1 MSSPLATADAVP
13 FNKRATLALAALGVV
28 YGDIGTSPLYAF
40 KETLSPAHGVS
51 IGPESVLGVL
61 SLIFWAL
68 MVVVS
73 LKYVVLVMRADN
85 QGEGGI
91 LALLA
96 LAARGF
102 EDRSRRRK
110 VLVMLGLIGAAMF
123 YGDSMITPAISV
135 LSAVEGLKVA
145 APGFEHWVVPITL
158 AILLALFMLQA
169 QGTAKIGRLFGPI
182 MILWFG
188 VLAIAGIAQILR
200 NPQVLAALNPVHG
213 LTFLIGDPLKG
224 FFVLG
229 SVFLAVTG
237 GEALYADMGHFGAR
251 PIRRVWFAFVLP
263 ALALNYFGQ
272 GALVLNNPAAI
283 ANPFYLAFPEW
294 ARLPMVLL
302 SAAATVIASQAV
314 ISGAYSLTVQAI
326 QLGYCPRMRIMH
338 TSESERGQIYVPF
351 INWVL
356 FVFVALL
363 VLGFHTS
370 DNLAAAYGIAVAVTM
385 VVTTILCSVVALRM
399 WKWSPAL
406 VVAVFAPLALIDLVF
421 VAANSL
427 KIEAGGWFPILA
439 GGVCYL
445 LFVTWKRGREILS
458 DARRANSFP
467 LEEFI
472 RSMESYPPHR
482 VEGTSVFM
490 ASDPADVPHA
500 LLHNLKHNKV
510 LHEQVVFFTIFTADV
525 PRVPDG
531 QRIEFTN
538 LGFGCYRVI
547 AHQGFLEE
555 PDAEALLHSC
565 GRVGD
570 LSFEPML
577 TSYFVSRDAIIPT
590 ELPGMAIWR
599 EHLFAWMVKNATR
612 ATDFFRLPANRVVE
626 LGTQVEI

>member
-1 MSSPLATADAVP
+1 MSSTLASAAAVP
-13 FNKRATLALAALGVV
+13 FNKRAALALAALGVV

-40 KETLSPAHGVS
+40 KETLSPGHGVV
-51 IGPESVLGVL
+51 IGPASVLGVL

-68 MVVVS
+68 MLVVS

-96 LAARGF
+96 MAARGF
-102 EDRSRRRK
+102 EERSRRRK

-135 LSAVEGLKVA
+135 LSAVEGLKVTS
-145 APGFEHWVVPITL
+145 PGLEHWVVPITL

-169 QGTAKIGRLFGPI
+169 KGTARVGRLFGPI
-182 MILWFG
+182 MVLWFTI
-188 VLAIAGIAQILR
+188 LAIAGLAQIVR

-213 LTFLIGDPLKG
+213 VAFLASDPLKG
-224 FFVLG
+224 FFILG

-251 PIRRVWFAFVLP
+251 PIRRVWFSLVLP

-272 GALVLNNPAAI
+272 GALVLANPAAI
-283 ANPFYLAFPEW
+283 ANPFYLSFPEW

-302 SAAATVIASQAV
+302 SGAATVIASQAV
-314 ISGAYSLTVQAI
+314 ISGAYSLTAQAI
-326 QLGYCPRMRIMH
+326 QLGYCPRLRITH

-351 INWVL
+351 INWLL

-385 VVTTILCSVVALRM
+385 VVTTILCSVVALRVWG
-399 WKWSPAL
+399 WKMPL
-406 VVAVFAPLALIDLVF
+406 VVLVFAPLALIDLCF

-445 LFVTWKRGREILS
+445 LFVTWKRGREILA
-458 DARRANSFP
+458 DARRESAFP

-482 VEGTSVFM
+482 VEGTAVFL
-490 ASDPADVPHA
+490 ASDPSSVPHA

-510 LHEQVVFFTIFTADV
+510 LHQQVVFFTIINEDI
-525 PRVPDG
+525 PRVPDAR
-531 QRIEFTN
+531 RIEFTD
-538 LGFGCYRVI
+538 LGFGCYRLI
-547 AHQGFLEE
+547 ARLGFVEE
-555 PDAEALLHSC
+555 PDAESLLFRC
-565 GRVGD
+565 GRLGEMA
-570 LSFEPML
+570 FEPML
-577 TSYFVSRDAIIPT
+577 TSYFVSRDAIVPT
-590 ELPGMAIWR
+590 EMPGMAIWR

-612 ATDFFRLPANRVVE
+612 ATDFFQLPVNRVVE

>member
-1 MSSPLATADAVP
+1 MSSTLAPACNPAHAP
-13 FNKRATLALAALGVV
+13 NRATLTLAALGVV

-40 KETLSPAHGVS
+40 KECLNAEHGLLVS
-51 IGPESVLGVL
+51 TEVVLGVL

-68 MVVVS
+68 MIVVS

-102 EDRSRRRK
+102 ADRSRRRA
-110 VLVMLGLIGAAMF
+110 LLIMLGLIGASMF
-123 YGDSMITPAISV
+123 YGDSVITPAISV

-145 APGFEHWVVPITL
+145 APAFSHYVIPITL
-158 AILLALFMLQA
+158 AILLCLFLLQK
-169 QGTAKIGRLFGPI
+169 QGTARIGKLFGPI
-182 MILWFG
+182 MLLWFT
-188 VLAIAGIAQILR
+188 VLAAAGIYQIVS
-200 NPQVLAALNPVHG
+200 NPQVLAALNPWHA
-213 LTFLIGDPLKG
+213 LTFLVHDPLKS

-251 PIRRVWFAFVLP
+251 PIRRAWFALVLP
-263 ALALNYFGQ
+263 ALAINYFGQ
-272 GALVLNNPAAI
+272 GALVLSDPAAV

-294 ARLPMVLL
+294 ARLPMVVL
-302 SAAATVIASQAV
+302 AGAATVIASQAV
-314 ISGAYSLTVQAI
+314 ISGAFSLTAQAV
-326 QLGYCPRMRIMH
+326 QLGYSPRMRILH

-356 FVFVALL
+356 FIFVVLL

-385 VVTTILCSVVALRM
+385 VVTTILCSVVAVRL
-399 WKWSPAL
+399 WGWSTTRTAL
-406 VVAVFAPLALIDLVF
+406 VFGPLAVIDLIF
-421 VAANSL
+421 VSANSL
-427 KIEAGGWFPILA
+427 KIADGGWFPILA
-439 GGVCYL
+439 GSACYL
-445 LFVTWKRGREILS
+445 LFVTWKRGREIVA
-458 DARRANSFP
+458 DNTRANSFP

-472 RSMESYPPHR
+472 ASMESYPPHR
-482 VEGTSVFM
+482 VEGTAVFM
-490 ASDPADVPHA
+490 ASDTTSVPHA

-510 LHEQVVFFTIFTADV
+510 LHQQVVFFTIRTEEV
-525 PRVPDG
+525 PRVAEKD
-531 QRIEFTN
+531 RIEFTD
-538 LGFGCYRVI
+538 LGFGCFRVI
-547 AHQGFLEE
+547 AHLGFLEE
-555 PDAEALLHSC
+555 PDAEALLSKC
-565 GRVGD
+565 RVGLD
-570 LSFEPML
+570 FEPML
-577 TSYFVSRDAIIPT
+577 TSYFLSRDAIIPT

-612 ATDFFRLPANRVVE
+612 ATDFFKVPPNRVVE